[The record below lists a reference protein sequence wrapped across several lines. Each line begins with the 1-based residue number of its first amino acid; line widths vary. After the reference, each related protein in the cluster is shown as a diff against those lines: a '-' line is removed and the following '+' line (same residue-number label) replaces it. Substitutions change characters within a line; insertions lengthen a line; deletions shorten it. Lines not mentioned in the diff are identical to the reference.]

1 MKTLSEMVNEIKVA
15 NMSKADKKKA
25 ILSLGFTEY
34 EATLLTGESAK
45 VVRGKAA
52 TYTFGVEIEMLVP
65 AGAIRERA
73 TANNLPIRYE
83 GYNHTDNKRYFK
95 FVSDA
100 SIQGANPIECVSPIL
115 SSRGGMKMLENAC
128 KTINEAGAQV
138 NRSTGLH
145 VHIGA
150 AGLTDEQYC
159 NVFQNYKMLES
170 VIDSFMANSRRANN
184 SRWCRTLQDHTFYN
198 ELTKENLLIEM
209 GCDRYHKVNPC
220 SYQRHQTIEFRQHQ
234 GSTDFKKI
242 SNWVK
247 FCAKLVEWSKEHRL
261 ESPVSSIDEIA
272 FLNKAEKS
280 FFMNRA
286 SQLA

>member
-1 MKTLSEMVNEIKVA
+1 MKTLSEMVNEIKGA

-65 AGAIRERA
+65 SGAIRERA

-115 SSRGGMKMLENAC
+115 SSRGGMKRLENAC

-198 ELTKENLLIEM
+198 ELTKENLLNEM

-247 FCAKLVEWSKEHRL
+247 FCAKLVEWSKTNRL
-261 ESPVSSIDEIA
+261 ESPVSSIDEIE
-272 FLNKAEKS
+272 FLNKTEKS
-280 FFMNRA
+280 FFKNRA

>member
-1 MKTLSEMVNEIKVA
+1 MKTLSEMVNEIKGA

-65 AGAIRERA
+65 SGAIRERA

-280 FFMNRA
+280 FFKNRA

>member
-1 MKTLSEMVNEIKVA
+1 MKTLSEMVNEIKGA

-198 ELTKENLLIEM
+198 ELTKDSLLIEM

-280 FFMNRA
+280 FFKNRA

>member
-1 MKTLSEMVNEIKVA
+1 MKTLSEMVNEIKGA

>member
-1 MKTLSEMVNEIKVA
+1 MKTLSEMVNEIKGA
-15 NMSKADKKKA
+15 NMSKADKKA

-65 AGAIRERA
+65 SGAIRERA

-159 NVFQNYKMLES
+159 NVFQNYKML
-170 VIDSFMANSRRANN
+170 
-184 SRWCRTLQDHTFYN
+184 
-198 ELTKENLLIEM
+198 
-209 GCDRYHKVNPC
+209 
-220 SYQRHQTIEFRQHQ
+220 
-234 GSTDFKKI
+234 
-242 SNWVK
+242 
-247 FCAKLVEWSKEHRL
+247 
-261 ESPVSSIDEIA
+261 
-272 FLNKAEKS
+272 
-280 FFMNRA
+280 
-286 SQLA
+286 

>member
-1 MKTLSEMVNEIKVA
+1 MNTLSEMVNDIKGS
-15 NMSKADKKKA
+15 NMSNAEKKKA

-45 VVRGKAA
+45 VSRGNSS

-65 AGAIRERA
+65 SGAIRERA
-73 TANNLPIRYE
+73 TSNNLPIRYE

-95 FVSDA
+95 FVSDS
-100 SIQGANPIECVSPIL
+100 SIQGTNPIECVSPIL
-115 SSRGGMKMLENAC
+115 SSRGGMKILENAC

-150 AGLTDEQYC
+150 ADLTDEQYC

-170 VIDSFMANSRRANN
+170 VIDTFMAGSRRANN
-184 SRWCRTLQDHTFYN
+184 SRWCRTLQDHTFYK
-198 ELTKENLLIEM
+198 ELTKRNLLNIM
-209 GCDRYHKVNPC
+209 NGDRYHKVNPC
-220 SYQRHQTIEFRQHQ
+220 SYHRHQTIEFRQHQ

-247 FCAKLVEWSKEHRL
+247 FCAKLVEWSKTNRL
-261 ESPVSSIDEIA
+261 ENPISSIEEIA
-272 FLNKAEKS
+272 FLNKTEKS
-280 FFMNRA
+280 FFKNRA
-286 SQLA
+286 TQLA